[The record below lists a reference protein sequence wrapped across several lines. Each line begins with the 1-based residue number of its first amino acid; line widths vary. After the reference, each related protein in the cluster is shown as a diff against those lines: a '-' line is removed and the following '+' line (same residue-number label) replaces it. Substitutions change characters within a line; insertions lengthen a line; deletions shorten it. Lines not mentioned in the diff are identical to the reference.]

1 MSDRTSVPFPP
12 RVAAR
17 SISDVRVQQ
26 AANSPDAR
34 SRPMPTGRAP
44 DIAHLNYIG
53 SPVTAASTPGRPV
66 DRGSPPPLTT
76 SSQPQPVPVF
86 VPAPPASGVPR
97 TSTYG
102 RPLDV
107 HSDVQQTSMV
117 TAVQV
122 AQVVPTGGTAIT
134 SASISGR
141 PMDVQPA
148 PIQSAVAADRT
159 PSQKRSRKPKKKT
172 DLDER
177 GRFRHTVR
185 LDPKSEQKLRAVAEI
200 LGVDLNAAISVCIS
214 VHYHRLTKS
223 GGSEV

>member
-1 MSDRTSVPFPP
+1 
-12 RVAAR
+12 
-17 SISDVRVQQ
+17 
-26 AANSPDAR
+26 
-34 SRPMPTGRAP
+34 MPTGRAP

-107 HSDVQQTSMV
+107 HSDVHSDVQQTS
-117 TAVQV
+117 ARSAALA
-122 AQVVPTGGTAIT
+122 AQPLPAGGDNGT
-134 SASISGR
+134 SADLAGR
-141 PMDVQPA
+141 QMDVQHAA
-148 PIQSAVAADRT
+148 PKHAVVADRIPT
-159 PSQKRSRKPKKKT
+159 VKRTRKAKKKT
-172 DLDER
+172 DLDDR

-185 LDPKSEQKLRAVAEI
+185 LDPKAEQKLRAVGEI
-200 LGVDLNAAISVCIS
+200 LGVDMNAAIAVCIS
-214 VHYHRLTKS
+214 VHYHRLIKP
-223 GGSEV
+223 GSSDV